1 MAYLKLGK
9 AAEASAEARKILEHR
24 GEGSLSM
31 LWPLAHLSLAR
42 SSALQ
47 NDVSQARKSYQDFFT
62 IWKGADQ
69 DIPVLI
75 EARKESEKL
84 K

>member
-1 MAYLKLGK
+1 
-9 AAEASAEARKILEHR
+9 
-24 GEGSLSM
+24 
-31 LWPLAHLSLAR
+31 LAHLSLAR